1 MKNLLLVLATIGLI
15 GSTTAQNG
23 ANEVLTAP
31 NSTGPYILLDTL
43 FTLANYP
50 AAYTDVYVHFAN
62 PTATPVKALQFRLY
76 YDVSQF
82 SGAVMFWGPLAQG
95 IADKYGSF
103 YANDDYINV
112 VAAYTG
118 SNSNFGWSDGAMF
131 KLRLMHSPMY
141 TGTPAAINIAGTST
155 YQNLATIGNGIDIP
169 LNLYN
174 YGGSFQM
181 TPMTFPV
188 IIKNPDNSP
197 AQGVYASVSS
207 KLKNMPAPW
216 TLWPA
221 DSTNSQGLVSFTMP
235 LDTHFYS
242 LKLQMQTDTM
252 SDGYAISIVDAYKIA
267 NHASFQDTLQGIE
280 YYSGDINESVSVTI
294 SDGFAVFNRLALS
307 YKTWSTMFNGVHN
320 VAMLWPQEMLQA
332 STATLSPNWLAT
344 PRRYVVDTIV
354 NGLDSIKSYV
364 YVVGDPTVSGYNN
377 PATILAKMA
386 NPTNG
391 TDFILDPAVYYSN
404 KPDSIEFRIPKLVL
418 AAEDY
423 LDVPVSVYTFGN
435 KVGALQMGL
444 KYDTTIFEFVSMQTS
459 DAVSKWT
466 SFITFDKGGLFWA
479 GHEDKM
485 NPSILEGPSDVI
497 TFRFNVKSPAGWR
510 TSPIA
515 LYDKSAGDNNANDLS
530 MRPSPNDGSIINGKS
545 DLDPEVIALMTSFI
559 VYPNP
564 ITKLTDNWVII
575 DFFVEDFTPFSAGL
589 YNIHG
594 QQVKSFSE
602 DIRDRG
608 FQTRGI
614 SIEDLPEGVY
624 ILKLTTN
631 DREKFFKL
639 IKQ

>member
-31 NSTGPYILLDTL
+31 NSTGPYVLLDTL

-76 YDVSQF
+76 YDATQF

-95 IADKYGSF
+95 MPDKYGSY

-118 SNSNFGWSDGAMF
+118 NNSNFGWANGAMF
-131 KLRLMHSPMY
+131 KLRLTHSPVY
-141 TGTPAAINIAGTST
+141 TGTPTAINITGLGS
-155 YQNLATIGNGIDIP
+155 YQNLATVGNGIDVP

-207 KLKNMPAPW
+207 KLKNAPTPW

-221 DSTNSQGLVSFTMP
+221 DSTNSQGLMSFTMP

-267 NHASFQDTLQGIE
+267 NHASSQDTLQGIE
-280 YYSGDINESVSVTI
+280 YYAGDVNESVSVTI
-294 SDGFAVFNRLALS
+294 SDGFAVFNRLALN
-307 YKTWSTMFNGVHN
+307 YKTWSTMFNGVKN

-332 STATLSPNWLAT
+332 STATLSPNWLVT
-344 PRRYVVDTIV
+344 PRRYVVDTVV
-354 NGLDSIKSYV
+354 NGLDSIKNYV

-444 KYDTTIFEFVSMQTS
+444 KYDTTIFEFVSMQTG

-510 TSPIA
+510 NSPIS
-515 LYDKSAGDNNANDLS
+515 LYDKSAGDNNAEDLS
-530 MRPSPNDGSIINGKS
+530 MRPSPNDGSIINGRS
-545 DLDPEVIALMTSFI
+545 DLDPEVINLMTSFI

-589 YNIHG
+589 YNIQG

-602 DIRDRG
+602 NISNRG

-624 ILKLTTN
+624 VLKLTTN